1 MWKNETLEVLMVW
14 DGLEFL
20 GEAFFG
26 VGEAKNLGKSRKEL
40 RQVRIVG
47 VYSSSGHSRCCS

>member
-1 MWKNETLEVLMVW
+1 MAGGFEKETFSHRKKWKNQTLEVLMVW

-26 VGEAKNLGKSRKEL
+26 VGEAKNLGKSRKE
-40 RQVRIVG
+40 
-47 VYSSSGHSRCCS
+47 